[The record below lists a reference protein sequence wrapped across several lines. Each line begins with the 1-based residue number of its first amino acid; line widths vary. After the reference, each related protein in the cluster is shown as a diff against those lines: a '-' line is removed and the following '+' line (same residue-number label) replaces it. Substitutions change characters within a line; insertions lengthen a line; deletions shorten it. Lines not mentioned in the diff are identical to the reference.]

1 MKKKFVTAMLIMT
14 MSASLLAGC
23 GSSSD
28 TGSTDTT
35 KTEEST
41 GTEDSSDAADTEE
54 DAIANPWIETDATGI
69 LNATGFLMSAPAGA
83 TNVTYSYIED
93 DGLAQMSYELDGKN
107 WNYRMQYTDM
117 LTDISGMNYNWDSEE
132 EGEVSWMAANY
143 YAYVGDEEMVHLVCW
158 YDALTGIDYS
168 LSATAA
174 DLDGMDIQAYAEQI
188 YTSMQGEA
196 TDDPTG
202 DAENELK
209 EYFLGEHTRSEDGS
223 TLTITDKGDGTYD
236 IAISI
241 TRLTSMEGGVGTFA
255 DHKMTFEIQDQSEN
269 PMKGMIYRDSDNSLV
284 IRITDSTWDYLQTGE
299 ELAGFGK

>member
-28 TGSTDTT
+28 TGNTDTT

-54 DAIANPWIETDATGI
+54 DAIANPWTETDATGI

-174 DLDGMDIQAYAEQI
+174 DLDGMDIQAYAEEI

>member
-41 GTEDSSDAADTEE
+41 DTEASSDAADTEE
-54 DAIANPWIETDATGI
+54 DAIANPWTETDATGI

-168 LSATAA
+168 LSATAD